1 MSEDRT
7 EQRRRQIM
15 DAVVDVT
22 VAGGLQAAT
31 FRTVA
36 EQAGVSVRL
45 VQYYFGDKAQLLSDT
60 LTYIQLDIAEIVATR
75 TASLGDRP
83 SARRVLE
90 TICEALLPLDERRRR
105 AMLVFLAFGT
115 AALTDEAMQGS
126 GALRRG
132 QGLADVFARQL
143 RRVRA
148 DDDVDDDVLLLVMT
162 ISGLGNGLLAGDVT
176 VDQSRRL
183 LDRALDLILG
193 IEDR

>member
-1 MSEDRT
+1 MSEDRA

-22 VAGGLQAAT
+22 VDGGLQAVT

-45 VQYYFGDKAQLLSDT
+45 VQYYFGDKAQLSFDT
-60 LTYIQLDIAEIVATR
+60 LTHVQRDIAELVATS
-75 TASLGDRP
+75 TAALGNEP

-90 TICEALLPLDERRRR
+90 TICEALLPFDERRRR

-115 AALTDEAMQGS
+115 AALTDEALQGP

-132 QGLADVFARQL
+132 QGLADVFAEQL
-143 RRVRA
+143 RRVRS
-148 DDDVDDDVLLLVMT
+148 DGDVDDDGLLLVMT
-162 ISGLGNGLLAGDVT
+162 ISGLGSGLLAGDVT
-176 VDQSRRL
+176 VDRSRRL
-183 LDRALDLILG
+183 MGRALDQMLG
-193 IEDR
+193 IEHG

>member
-22 VAGGLQAAT
+22 VAGGLQAAS

-45 VQYYFGDKAQLLSDT
+45 VQYYFGDKARLLSDT
-60 LTYIQLDIAEIVATR
+60 LTHVQLDIAELVATR
-75 TASLGDRP
+75 TAALGDQP
-83 SARRVLE
+83 GARQMLR
-90 TICEALLPLDERRRR
+90 TICRTLLPLDERRRR
-105 AMLVFLAFGT
+105 AMLVFLVFGT
-115 AALTDEAMQGS
+115 AALTDQTLQGRE
-126 GALRRG
+126 ALRRG
-132 QGLADVFARQL
+132 RGLADVLAEHV
-143 RRVRA
+143 RRVRS

-183 LDRALDLILG
+183 LDRALDLVLLAD
-193 IEDR
+193 DR